1 MREDKI
7 DREKEHFWVVGLA
20 NNLRI
25 RSVELISMGSVSNT
39 IVEPMNVFRWS
50 VMKGCVQVILVHNH
64 PSGNLKPSAIDID
77 LTDQLFQV
85 GRILNINV
93 LDHLIISTKS
103 YMSFVDTGLLEKLK
117 ESLTYVPQFEQIER
131 IRAEEKKIREE
142 AVRVAEKKGE
152 IKGIEKKAI
161 EMAKRMKKDKE
172 PIEKII
178 KYTGLTKEE
187 IEKLKV

>member
-1 MREDKI
+1 
-7 DREKEHFWVVGLA
+7 
-20 NNLRI
+20 
-25 RSVELISMGSVSNT
+25 
-39 IVEPMNVFRWS
+39 
-50 VMKGCVQVILVHNH
+50 
-64 PSGNLKPSAIDID
+64 
-77 LTDQLFQV
+77 
-85 GRILNINV
+85 
-93 LDHLIISTKS
+93 
-103 YMSFVDTGLLEKLK
+103 MSFVDTGLLEKLK